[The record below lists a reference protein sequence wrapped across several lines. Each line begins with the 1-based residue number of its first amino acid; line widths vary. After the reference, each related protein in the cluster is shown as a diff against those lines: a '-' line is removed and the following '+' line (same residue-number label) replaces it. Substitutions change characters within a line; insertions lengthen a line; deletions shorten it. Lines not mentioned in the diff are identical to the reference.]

1 MGAQT
6 FKGIGIWARK
16 GSNQTNG
23 SKIIYW
29 CYIYSSFDHRI
40 HDCPHKQIAME
51 MFKGKGS
58 IIELQKEKVVV
69 NMALIMTSQSKAITQ
84 EDLKEKEPQKPK
96 TQMDWTEK

>member
-1 MGAQT
+1 
-6 FKGIGIWARK
+6 
-16 GSNQTNG
+16 
-23 SKIIYW
+23 
-29 CYIYSSFDHRI
+29 
-40 HDCPHKQIAME
+40 ME